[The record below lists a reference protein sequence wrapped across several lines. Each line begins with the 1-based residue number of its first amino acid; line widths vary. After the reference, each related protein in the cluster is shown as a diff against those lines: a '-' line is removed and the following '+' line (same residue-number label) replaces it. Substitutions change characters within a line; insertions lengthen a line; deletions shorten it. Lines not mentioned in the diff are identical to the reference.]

1 MRAQETISQG
11 LVFSQKSQQQVLGLY
26 IRRAELA
33 GFIPRKKDYTPRFFC
48 ITLEH
53 KPLPPDSSERE
64 KANPTNAYRES
75 LGPSLSGKPQQ
86 RFDAGRPP
94 HHYDGLP
101 YVLPLFPIT
110 KGTSNFP
117 KFLFDNEAQQIHSL
131 RISFLSSL
139 STRDLSRRAS
149 PGQLPLFSHSRA
161 VVRDG

>member
-86 RFDAGRPP
+86 RFDPGRPP

-117 KFLFDNEAQQIHSL
+117 KFLFDNEAPQNIFTSYIIIFRPLQLATLIGQRL
-131 RISFLSSL
+131 WNNFLYFPTL
-139 STRDLSRRAS
+139 E
-149 PGQLPLFSHSRA
+149 P
-161 VVRDG
+161 